1 MYLELLTFWSC
12 LINFQ
17 NVKDISLQGKKTDI
31 FLE

>member
-12 LINFQ
+12 QIIFQ
-17 NVKDISLQGKKTDI
+17 DVKDISLQGKKTDI